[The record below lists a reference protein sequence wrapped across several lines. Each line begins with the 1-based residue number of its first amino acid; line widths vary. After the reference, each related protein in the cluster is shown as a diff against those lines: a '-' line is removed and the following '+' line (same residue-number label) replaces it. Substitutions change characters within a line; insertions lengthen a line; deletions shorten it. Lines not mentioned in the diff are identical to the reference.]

1 MKQTKPFFRSSL
13 WISSHIVLI
22 TALLLWFNPL
32 THDFFRYLDESFF
45 LKLNASLVGEPFWQV
60 FWGLL
65 NDRRETKLNLLFAA
79 ILNIWAIL
87 VTKEKTLRHQ
97 RIKQILYFWICFQVG
112 FMLQEG
118 IFNKWLHIAKDSPSL
133 VITPVVKLS
142 QVLQNSNL
150 KEGTQHSFPSGHAFS
165 LIYWASFTLL
175 CAPRHI
181 GIMALFFAILLC
193 LPRLFIG
200 AHWLSD
206 EVFSILMALVWLSW
220 TVHNPIYEKIMSS

>member
-1 MKQTKPFFRSSL
+1 MKQPKYFFYSPL
-13 WISSHIVLI
+13 WIISHLALI
-22 TALLLWFNPL
+22 AALLLWFNPL
-32 THDFFRYLDESFF
+32 THQFFQHLDELVF
-45 LKLNASLVGEPFWQV
+45 LKLNGSLVGEPFWQV

-79 ILNIWAIL
+79 VINIWAIL
-87 VTKEKTLRHQ
+87 VTEEKSLRHQ
-97 RIKQILYFWICFQVG
+97 RIKQTVYFWICFQIG

-118 IFNKWLHIAKDSPSL
+118 IFNHWLHIARESPSL
-133 VITPVVKLS
+133 VITPLVKLS
-142 QVLQNSNL
+142 QVLQNPNL
-150 KEGTQHSFPSGHAFS
+150 KEVTKHSFPSGHAFA

-175 CAPRHI
+175 CAPKRISII
-181 GIMALFFAILLC
+181 GLVFAVLFC

-220 TVHNPIYEKIMSS
+220 TVNNPIYHRINT